1 MSEPSQP
8 GVLGAN
14 GGIATLGGNGANG
27 GNATLG
33 ANGGIATLGANGVDS
48 TNGIDGAKSTNGAPG
63 APHSQTLSRG
73 IRVLEILADA
83 DAALTIADVAAALG
97 VHRSNAYRILRT
109 LEDHRVVIR
118 DAAGAVRLG
127 PRMAALARG
136 VSRGLQTAALPE
148 LTSVA
153 NELGMTAFVTV
164 LDRAEV
170 VTLVSVEPR
179 QAHATVA
186 QRPGTRHPLVRG
198 APGIAIQSLLTTA
211 HWAQLGEDA
220 RRGEAAEVRTHGF
233 ATSHDEVVPGLASVA
248 VPLVVPGE
256 APAALAV
263 VYLGSGQSAAQ
274 IGARLV
280 TAATAIAAELR

>member
-1 MSEPSQP
+1 MSVRSRMSELSQP
-8 GVLGAN
+8 GAIDAKG
-14 GGIATLGGNGANG
+14 
-27 GNATLG
+27 
-33 ANGGIATLGANGVDS
+33 
-48 TNGIDGAKSTNGAPG
+48 TNG

-73 IRVLEILADA
+73 IRVLEILADSDEA
-83 DAALTIADVAAALG
+83 MTIAAVAAALG
-97 VHRSNAYRILRT
+97 VHRSIAYRILRT
-109 LEDHRVVIR
+109 LEDHGVVVR
-118 DAAGAVRLG
+118 NAAGAVRLG
-127 PRMAALARG
+127 PRMASLARG

-164 LDRAEV
+164 RDRDEV

-186 QRPGTRHPLVRG
+186 QRPGTRHPLGRG
-198 APGIAIQSLLTTA
+198 APGIAIQSLLA
-211 HWAQLGEDA
+211 SGQWADLGEA
-220 RRGEAAEVRTHGF
+220 TRRVEAAEVRTRGF
-233 ATSHDEVVPGLASVA
+233 ATSHDEVIPGLASVA

-263 VYLGSGQSAAQ
+263 VYLGSGHGTAQ

-280 TAATAIAAELR
+280 TAAAAIAADLR